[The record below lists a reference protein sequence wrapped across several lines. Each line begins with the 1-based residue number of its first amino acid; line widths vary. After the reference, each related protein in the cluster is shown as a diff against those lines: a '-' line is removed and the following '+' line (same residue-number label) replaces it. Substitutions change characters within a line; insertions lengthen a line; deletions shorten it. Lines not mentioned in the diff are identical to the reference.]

1 MFGTSCAAQHIAARP
16 LRPCPFP
23 PLLREFTDRNGT
35 RWRVWD
41 INPVLHSRPSNPG
54 KHSSLRVPKGWLCF
68 EGGSERRRLSP
79 IPTEWQ
85 QCDDATLESL
95 CASAEIVPRQPRDAD
110 AEAADP

>member
-1 MFGTSCAAQHIAARP
+1 MLGTSCAAQHIAARP

-23 PLLREFTDRNGT
+23 PLLREFTDKNGT

-41 INPVLHSRPSNPG
+41 INPVLHSRSSNPG
-54 KHSSLRVPKGWLCF
+54 KQSSLRVPKGWLCF

-79 IPTEWQ
+79 IPLEWQ
-85 QCDDATLESL
+85 QCDDAALESL
-95 CASAEIVPRQPRDAD
+95 CASAEIVLRPPRDAD